1 MVRMKKFTTRLWD
14 FVLKCSENELD
25 FEFWGW
31 KKFRKLL
38 VLFASW
44 IWILIIL
51 INNKNH
57 LIYIVSVFLI
67 HVINFYVSTFQIIG
81 FFMKNW
87 RRNNIID
94 WPFVTIYQV
103 QTNVF
108 FISAKMAPHEI
119 VHLQSLLEAY
129 HREKNLIRQN
139 FENKQQT
146 IIRAIQATRNG
157 DEAGN
162 LFRELRRVNQE
173 MDRELQRINQK
184 LNEIR
189 TEISQ
194 KCW

>member
-94 WPFVTIYQV
+94 WLFVTIY
-103 QTNVF
+103 
-108 FISAKMAPHEI
+108 
-119 VHLQSLLEAY
+119 
-129 HREKNLIRQN
+129 
-139 FENKQQT
+139 
-146 IIRAIQATRNG
+146 
-157 DEAGN
+157 
-162 LFRELRRVNQE
+162 
-173 MDRELQRINQK
+173 
-184 LNEIR
+184 
-189 TEISQ
+189 
-194 KCW
+194 